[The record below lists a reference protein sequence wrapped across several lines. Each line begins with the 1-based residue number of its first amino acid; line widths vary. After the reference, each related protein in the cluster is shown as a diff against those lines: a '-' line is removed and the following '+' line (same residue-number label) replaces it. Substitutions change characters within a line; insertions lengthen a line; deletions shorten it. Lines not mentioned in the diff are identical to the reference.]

1 MGASVAV
8 TAIAVDASVF
18 EPNSPKLVEITLP
31 IKRLPAAWDGL
42 RIAQLSDFHY
52 DEDFSVIPLRKAV
65 DVINSLKPDL
75 IVLTGDFVTSPFF
88 VSRRKRAGGLIDPC
102 AQLLTKLKAI
112 LGLYA
117 CLGNHDASTDPHR
130 IFDSLQNH
138 QITVLKNRSIPLEKD
153 GKRLWIAGV
162 DDVIGGSPDMDV
174 TLQKIPADETV
185 VLLAHEPDYATH
197 VSKYPVDLQLSG
209 HSHGG
214 QVRIPLIGAPILP
227 ELGVKY
233 SKGLYQVGK
242 LALYTNVG
250 IGTVNLPVR
259 FDCPPEITLITLKS
273 VSS

>member
-1 MGASVAV
+1 MGASVAI

-31 IKRLPAAWDGL
+31 IKRLPEAWDGL

-75 IVLTGDFVTSPFF
+75 IVLTGDFVSAPFF
-88 VSRRKRAGGLIDPC
+88 ASSRKKAAGLIDPC
-102 AQLLTKLKAI
+102 AQLLTKLKAR

-117 CLGNHDASTDPHR
+117 CLGNHDVGTDPGR
-130 IFDSLQNH
+130 IFNTLQSHN
-138 QITVLKNRSIPLEKD
+138 IKALRNCSIPLEKD

-162 DDVIGGSPDMDV
+162 DDVIGGSPDMDI
-174 TLQKIPADETV
+174 TLQKVPADEAV
-185 VLLAHEPDYATH
+185 VLMAHEPDYATH
-197 VSKYPVDLQLSG
+197 VSKYSVDLQLSG

-227 ELGVKY
+227 ELAVKY
-233 SKGLYQVGK
+233 PKGLYQVGN
-242 LALYTNVG
+242 LTLYTNVG

-259 FDCPPEITLITLKS
+259 FDCPPEITLITLKT
-273 VSS
+273 SS